1 MTEQENGAHRA
12 CILEGLTKK
21 HNVFESGNV
30 LYFTEAE
37 EKDASLYAEQY
48 NIPITGQSASLYICV
63 CVCPCMRA
71 CECVCCICVYMFTGM
86 SAHVCRVCI
95 HVIMNNC

>member
-63 CVCPCMRA
+63 CVCVHACVRA
-71 CECVCCICVYMFTGM
+71 SVCVVYVCICSQACQHMCVECAFM
-86 SAHVCRVCI
+86 
-95 HVIMNNC
+95 